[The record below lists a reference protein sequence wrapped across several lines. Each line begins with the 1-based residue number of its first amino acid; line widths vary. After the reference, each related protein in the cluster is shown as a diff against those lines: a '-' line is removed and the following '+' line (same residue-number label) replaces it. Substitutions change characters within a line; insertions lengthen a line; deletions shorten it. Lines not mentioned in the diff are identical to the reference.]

1 MADSIELAPSG
12 RAKCRACRQ
21 PVAKGELR
29 FGEVV
34 PNPYGEGEAHFWY
47 HLRCAALRLP
57 DKLLE
62 ALKGT
67 TEVPPSSNAQ
77 LEAMARNAQL
87 HPRLIKVVR
96 ADKAPT
102 GRARCQGCREAIE
115 KGAWRI
121 VLERMDE
128 GISSGGGFMH
138 AACAAKEIGEGPL
151 LERLSFC
158 EPLLSESERHELST
172 QLNVT

>member
-1 MADSIELAPSG
+1 VTDSIERAPSG

-21 PVAKGELR
+21 PVAKDELR

-62 ALKGT
+62 ALKAT
-67 TEVPPSSNAQ
+67 TEVSAAQ
-77 LEAMARNAQL
+77 SEQLAAMARNAQQ
-87 HPRLIKVVR
+87 HPRLTNVVR

-102 GRARCQGCREAIE
+102 GRARCQGCRDAIE
-115 KGAWRI
+115 KGAWRV

-138 AACAAKEIGEGPL
+138 IACAAKEMDEAPL
-151 LERLSFC
+151 LERLSYC
-158 EPLLSESERHELST
+158 EPTLSDGEQQELRR
-172 QLNVT
+172 QLAVT